1 MMQVVFDE
9 PNGLLPL
16 PSISK
21 QDRPALRR
29 RLILVVVVLATMA
42 AYFAPFLL
50 LGGRSYFYIEDNLD
64 DEFVTNY
71 LLVKT
76 GKALVLDGATPI
88 DNIMNGIPRGT
99 LPSGLNVPTLLF
111 YVFPPAWAYIVNFI
125 LVHTIGF
132 CGMFLLLRR
141 HFLPKDDD
149 YLLAGAISICFFL
162 LPYYTVYG
170 ATVAGQPLLAYAFL
184 SIRKGEGDWK
194 DYLIILLFPLWSTM
208 VLIAPFA
215 TTALG
220 LILVIDWVRSRRL
233 DKRFLF
239 AIVFFVFVYAALQYQ
254 MVYSILGAHLGS
266 HPWLSHRM
274 TWNRWND
281 LSISSDIR
289 RTFRGLFT
297 PVFHT
302 GTFSP
307 IPAMVA
313 VAAALVLL
321 FIGKRRAGLL
331 DVLAI
336 AIVIICLEFGF
347 WPHLFHWFGWMVR
360 NSQEFN
366 GSRFFFLLPLLWMLV
381 FALSLKELKRVQW
394 GLAFTWCLIAI
405 QAIVILKFNTEYKHT
420 ANILIGNEEHVYE
433 PSFDRFFAQDLF
445 NEIDRYIGRP
455 KQSYRVVSLGMYAS
469 ISEFNGFY
477 TLDGYLNN
485 YSLAYKQ
492 EFRKIISKELDKSAD
507 LKEFFDGWGSRC
519 YVFSSEIGENS
530 WAAAQDHIVVHN
542 LELNTNQLRAM
553 GGEYVISAARIE
565 NSAQV
570 GLRLEKEFFTPNS
583 FWHIYLY
590 YVLPVTSN
598 QAVQDTHGPRT
609 DLASEGKNA
618 KTAPRILVASG
629 SR

>member
-1 MMQVVFDE
+1 MFQT
-9 PNGLLPL
+9 
-16 PSISK
+16 
-21 QDRPALRR
+21 ALDQFQRLRFPHSVLQHSGRTLNRR
-29 RLILVVVVLATMA
+29 VILLVVALATMA
-42 AYFAPFLL
+42 CYFAPFLL
-50 LGGRSYFYIEDNLD
+50 LGGRSYFNIEDTLD

-99 LPSGLNVPTLLF
+99 LPSGLSVPILLF

-141 HFLPKDDD
+141 HFLTKDDD

-162 LPYYTVYG
+162 IPYYTVYG

-184 SIRKGEGDWK
+184 NIRKGEGNWK
-194 DYLIILLFPLWSTM
+194 DYLVILLFPLWSTM

-215 TTALG
+215 GTALG
-220 LILVIDWVRSRRL
+220 LILTIDWVRSRRL
-233 DKRFLF
+233 NKNFLI
-239 AIVFFVFVYAALQYQ
+239 AIVFLISVYIALQYQ
-254 MVYSILGAHLGS
+254 LVDSILGSHLGS
-266 HPWLSHRM
+266 HAWVSHRI

-281 LSISSDIR
+281 FSISSDIR

-297 PVFHT
+297 PPFHT
-302 GTFSP
+302 GSFSP

-321 FIGKRRAGLL
+321 FMRKRRAGLL

-336 AIVIICLEFGF
+336 AIGLICLEFGF
-347 WPHLFHWFGWMVR
+347 WSYLFRWFGWILK

-381 FALSLKELKRVQW
+381 FALSLKELTRVKW

-405 QAIVILKFNTEYKHT
+405 QAVAILEFNTEYKHT
-420 ANILIGNEEHVYE
+420 ANILIGNEKHVYE

-445 NEIDRYIGRP
+445 TEIDRYIGRP

-492 EFRKIISKELDKSAD
+492 EFRKIISKELDKSAY
-507 LKEFFDGWGSRC
+507 LKDFFDGWGNRC
-519 YVFSSEIGENS
+519 YIFSSEIGGNS
-530 WAAAQDHIVVHN
+530 WAAAQDHVVVHN
-542 LELNTNQLRAM
+542 LELDTSQLRAM

-565 NSAQV
+565 NSAQN
-570 GLRLEKEFFTPNS
+570 GLRLEKEFYSPTS

-590 YVLPVTSN
+590 YVLPTVRAPVASAIPREN
-598 QAVQDTHGPRT
+598 AAANKRT
-609 DLASEGKNA
+609 DGAGGPGPKEH
-618 KTAPRILVASG
+618 
-629 SR
+629 